1 MNVSLIYHR
10 LNFVIPTNQL
20 VRPGKEGLKCHI
32 EQSLY
37 AWHFVASWNQV
48 KRYQEIHL
56 CDQVLKEWRNIAYR
70 IILAILLE
78 GVLHTNR
85 KCFGFA
91 ICKKLQVRLTD
102 VRFFTYAA
110 FGPNVLINAYFNVS
124 LVTETTLRRSAWS
137 FVAVSATY

>member
-1 MNVSLIYHR
+1 MNVSQLDLSSSEICHF
-10 LNFVIPTNQL
+10 NEPTSQT
-20 VRPGKEGLKCHI
+20 REGMTLSVKLKRKQCHI
-32 EQSLY
+32 KQSLY
-37 AWHFVASWNQV
+37 AWHFVASWNQI
-48 KRYQEIHL
+48 KQYQEIYL
-56 CDQVLKEWRNIAYR
+56 CDHVLKEWRNIAYS

-110 FGPNVLINAYFNVS
+110 FGPNVLINVYSYVS
-124 LVTETTLRRSAWS
+124 LVTGTNIMK
-137 FVAVSATY
+137 